1 MAQGQPQPAASA
13 HVQTTAQTQRTP
25 NTPRSI
31 LVRTSEPRKQPAFPG
46 MDRGVNASAPSSFVA
61 TLPADLGARQRTL
74 QQQRSG
80 YLQEALFA
88 HFCVVPNTPPTNPL
102 TYQIKFPQ
110 RTDLPIIPAFK
121 PYGLASSTSVAELV
135 VAEWKAARQNADSQ
149 VVTGEEMIQGMAD
162 TGALGIAMD
171 AVRSGLE
178 CLEDDHRYKQ
188 GGVLY
193 LLGSVDLFWTAMIV
207 WHLLGTTGHNAWDD
221 EFSRLTLFPN
231 QPQYTPCM
239 FFQTPYG
246 CQDRICSLSHMAP
259 NALRRASLFVPSAQS
274 KASKRRSGVI
284 PRSPNMARN
293 RRFLSATEQSIA
305 PYRPDMKNA
314 SAVLPPLR
322 KVAPGD
328 KSSSGD
334 EATSP
339 ITTVGTT
346 GPFFAPYYQSNKSSP
361 AVLVPSDRANP
372 SISTD
377 DSDMNAA
384 HGTKKSSSVMT
395 PAPIVTLASNKSLQ
409 NLRESLQTPVSAS
422 TPISFLDMHYNA
434 QAGVQRPVATCAN
447 CRKLEPDGVKFKM
460 CSRCRIDRY
469 CGKACQEEHWQKGH
483 SRLCIAKS
491 PSAARR
497 PS

>member
-1 MAQGQPQPAASA
+1 MALAQGQTQPASA
-13 HVQTTAQTQRTP
+13 VQNTSPPQRVP

-31 LVRTSEPRKQPAFPG
+31 LVRTSAPRKQPAFPG
-46 MDRGVNASAPSSFVA
+46 MDRTANASAPSSFVA
-61 TLPADLGARQRTL
+61 TLPADLGARQRML
-74 QQQRSG
+74 QQQRAG

-88 HFCVVPNTPPTNPL
+88 HFCIVPNTPPTNPA
-102 TYQIKFPQ
+102 TYQIKFPH
-110 RTDLPIIPAFK
+110 RRDLPIIPAFK
-121 PYGLASSTSVAELV
+121 PYDLASSSSVAELV
-135 VAEWKAARQNADSQ
+135 VAEWRAARQNADSPA
-149 VVTGEEMIQGMAD
+149 VNGEEMIQGMAD

-178 CLEDDHRYKQ
+178 CLEDDQRYKQ

-207 WHLLGTTGHNAWDD
+207 WHLLGTTGHSAWDD
-221 EFSRLTLFPN
+221 EFSRLALFPN
-231 QPQYTPCM
+231 QQQYTPCM

-246 CQDRICSLSHMAP
+246 CQDRNCNLSHMTST
-259 NALRRASLFVPSAQS
+259 ALSRASLFVHSAQS

-305 PYRPDMKNA
+305 PYRLDMSNA
-314 SAVLPPLR
+314 SAVLPPMR
-322 KVAPGD
+322 KVGPGD

-339 ITTVGTT
+339 TTPVSAGIC
-346 GPFFAPYYQSNKSSP
+346 FAPYHQSNKSSP
-361 AVLVPSDRANP
+361 AVLIPSDHANNP
-372 SISTD
+372 STSTD
-377 DSDMNAA
+377 ESDSNVP
-384 HGTKKSSSVMT
+384 HRNKFGSNPSK
-395 PAPIVTLASNKSLQ
+395 PRPIVMLTSNKSLQ

-422 TPISFLDMHYNA
+422 TSISFLDMHYNA
-434 QAGVQRPVATCAN
+434 QVGVQRPCATCAN
-447 CRKLEPDGVKFKM
+447 CRKVEPDGVKFKM

-491 PSAARR
+491 AIRR